1 MAKIHI
7 ERAYIEAENEEED
20 NFSIL
25 IHIKRD
31 VEHIYVGKIEL
42 NRPISWIH
50 MENAENGDLLIN
62 NSAGMESKKWDHI
75 TKEII
80 GDIDD
85 KSK

>member
-7 ERAYIEAENEEED
+7 ERAYIEPENKEED
-20 NFSIL
+20 NFAIL
-25 IHIKRD
+25 IHIKSGVD
-31 VEHIYVGKIEL
+31 HIYAGKVEL

-80 GDIDD
+80 GDINGQ
-85 KSK
+85 SE